1 MIVTDIRRIDDK
13 RYCLYIDYEPYAS
26 VYSSDIR
33 RLQLRV
39 GEEVDE
45 VSIKEFRKEYLF
57 RRALNKA
64 VNSIKFSD
72 KCEYD
77 IRKKLKDLYYDEEI
91 IEHSVEKL
99 KTYGYIDDYRYA
111 CGYVRKN
118 MRKKGRRIIEYEL
131 DGKHIG
137 RDIVERALN
146 DTYEQDEAEIILA
159 IIRKKYSYTDLTD
172 GRNKV
177 MAYLYSKGFDHRKI
191 NESIRIIQEECR
203 EQNQKQNQKQNR
215 EQN

>member
-33 RLQLRV
+33 RLKLHA
-39 GEEVDE
+39 GEEVDGTAIE
-45 VSIKEFRKEYLF
+45 EFRKEYLF

-91 IEHSVEKL
+91 INHTVEKL
-99 KTYGYIDDYRYA
+99 KSYGYIDDYRYA
-111 CGYVRKN
+111 CGYIRKN
-118 MRKKGRRIIEYEL
+118 MRKKGRRVIEYEL

-137 RDIVERALN
+137 RDIVEQALN
-146 DTYEQDEAEIILA
+146 ETCEQDESEIIMA
-159 IIRKKYSYTDLTD
+159 IIRKKYSYTDLTA

-191 NESIRIIQEECR
+191 NESIRTILDECR
-203 EQNQKQNQKQNR
+203 ERNQ

>member
-33 RLQLRV
+33 RLKLHA
-39 GEEVDE
+39 GEEVDGTAIE
-45 VSIKEFRKEYLF
+45 EFRKEYLF

-91 IEHSVEKL
+91 INHTVEKL
-99 KTYGYIDDYRYA
+99 KSYGYIDDYRYA
-111 CGYVRKN
+111 CGYIRKN
-118 MRKKGRRIIEYEL
+118 MRKKGRRVIEYEL
-131 DGKHIG
+131 DGKHIS
-137 RDIVERALN
+137 RDIVEQALN
-146 DTYEQDEAEIILA
+146 ETCEQDESEIIMA

-191 NESIRIIQEECR
+191 NESIRTILDECR
-203 EQNQKQNQKQNR
+203 ERNQ

>member
-33 RLQLRV
+33 RLKLHA
-39 GEEVDE
+39 GEEVDGTAIE
-45 VSIKEFRKEYLF
+45 EFRKEYLF
-57 RRALNKA
+57 RRALNKT

-91 IEHSVEKL
+91 INHTVEKL
-99 KTYGYIDDYRYA
+99 KSYGYIDDYRYA
-111 CGYVRKN
+111 CGYIRKN
-118 MRKKGRRIIEYEL
+118 MRKKGRRVIEYEL
-131 DGKHIG
+131 DGKHIS
-137 RDIVERALN
+137 RDIVEQALN
-146 DTYEQDEAEIILA
+146 ETCEQDESEIIMA

-191 NESIRIIQEECR
+191 NESIRTILDECR
-203 EQNQKQNQKQNR
+203 ERNQ

>member
-33 RLQLRV
+33 RLKLHA
-39 GEEVDE
+39 GEEVDGTAIE
-45 VSIKEFRKEYLF
+45 EFRKEYLF
-57 RRALNKA
+57 RRALNKV

-91 IEHSVEKL
+91 INHTVEKL
-99 KTYGYIDDYRYA
+99 KSYGYIDDYRYA
-111 CGYVRKN
+111 CGYIRKN
-118 MRKKGRRIIEYEL
+118 MRKKGRRVIEYEL

-137 RDIVERALN
+137 RDIVEQALN
-146 DTYEQDEAEIILA
+146 ETCEQDESEIIMA

-191 NESIRIIQEECR
+191 NESIRTILDECR
-203 EQNQKQNQKQNR
+203 ERNQ

>member
-1 MIVTDIRRIDDK
+1 
-13 RYCLYIDYEPYAS
+13 
-26 VYSSDIR
+26 
-33 RLQLRV
+33 
-39 GEEVDE
+39 
-45 VSIKEFRKEYLF
+45 
-57 RRALNKA
+57 
-64 VNSIKFSD
+64 
-72 KCEYD
+72 
-77 IRKKLKDLYYDEEI
+77 
-91 IEHSVEKL
+91 
-99 KTYGYIDDYRYA
+99 
-111 CGYVRKN
+111 

-146 DTYEQDEAEIILA
+146 DTYEQDEAETILA

-172 GRNKV
+172 WRNKV

-191 NESIRIIQEECR
+191 NESILIIQEECR